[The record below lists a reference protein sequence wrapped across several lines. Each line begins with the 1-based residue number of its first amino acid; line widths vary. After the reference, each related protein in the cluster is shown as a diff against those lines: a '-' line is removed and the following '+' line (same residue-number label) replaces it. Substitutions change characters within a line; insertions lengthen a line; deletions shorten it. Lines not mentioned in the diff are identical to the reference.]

1 MELLDIQPFKARLR
15 GWLRGWVFSWANDP
29 ELNQFKAEDFYFFR
43 MEKQLLSNSDLR
55 QQYGL
60 GRDLAT
66 HVARLLPHVKT
77 GRSGRGERLLVR
89 RTDFDLLIQRASDE
103 QRDLWELVR
112 DFTPEVMR
120 RWLAADPLKETN

>member
-1 MELLDIQPFKARLR
+1 MD
-15 GWLRGWVFSWANDP
+15 
-29 ELNQFKAEDFYFFR
+29 
-43 MEKQLLSNSDLR
+43 KQLLSNSDLR

-66 HVARLLPHVKT
+66 QVARLLPHVKT

-89 RTDFDLLIQRASDE
+89 RSDLDQLIHRASEE

-112 DFTPEVMR
+112 DFTPEELRSWMVSGSEGM
-120 RWLAADPLKETN
+120 N

>member
-1 MELLDIQPFKARLR
+1 MD
-15 GWLRGWVFSWANDP
+15 
-29 ELNQFKAEDFYFFR
+29 
-43 MEKQLLSNSDLR
+43 KQLLSNADLR

-66 HVARLLPHVKT
+66 QVARLLPHVKT

-89 RTDFDLLIQRASDE
+89 RSDFDHLINRAAEE

-112 DFTPEVMR
+112 DFTPERLR
-120 RWLAADPLKETN
+120 RWLDTDTVAGMN